1 MVRPQIAASVVV
13 SAGSRYYFRNL
24 SAVSHP
30 TSEVWKSMLSKFRV
44 FALSVIAI
52 MMGASLPAPVLSSRS
67 ESSPDIRIDVPNA
80 GRVRIE
86 NPYGAITV
94 SIWKEKYVSL
104 EASIEG
110 GAAAFRRSPIVVD
123 NRNQLLLISVVRT
136 PLDPTVG
143 IALTVKL
150 PESVHA
156 KISTSSGAIGI
167 QGLPASVS
175 LKSTTGEIRVELP
188 NPLNVDIA
196 ARSTLGIIRSELA
209 APLSSGGH
217 LLQSREGS
225 GEQILRINS
234 DRGAIILTQMESRRE
249 PLAVKQEPPRLS
261 GPIPTQGA
269 GTPASN
275 AESEEISEG
284 DIIRVDS
291 QLTTLNVS
299 VVDRTTSRGV
309 SGLVQRDF
317 ELLEDG
323 TRQEI
328 VQFESSEA
336 PFDLV
341 LLIDISGSTRDK
353 VKLIRAAALRF
364 VKAARPSDRIAIISF
379 AGRPTLVSPFTLDR
393 ELLRQRVNAIDT
405 AGGDTKLYDATE
417 FALRQIPQGTTS
429 SRRTALVLM
438 SDGLDGSIE
447 GVQGDG
453 SQLSY
458 NELVGQIREFDGV
471 LYSLW
476 LNTEYEA
483 LSPLDTQPE
492 AFDQSHQRMKEVADA
507 GGGAFYEVDR
517 LEDLAGA
524 YERVVADLGTVY
536 SLAYRPTN
544 KARDGKW
551 RTIRVNVA
559 RPAAVARGKHGYFAN

>member
-1 MVRPQIAASVVV
+1 MFSK
-13 SAGSRYYFRNL
+13 SR
-24 SAVSHP
+24 A
-30 TSEVWKSMLSKFRV
+30 
-44 FALSVIAI
+44 FALSLITLMIVW
-52 MMGASLPAPVLSSRS
+52 SAPSPFRLVLANSN
-67 ESSPDIRIDVPNA
+67 PDIRIDVPNE
-80 GRVRIE
+80 GRVRVE
-86 NPYGAITV
+86 NPFGAIAAT
-94 SIWKEKYVSL
+94 IWKEKYVSL

-110 GAAAFRRSPIVVD
+110 GASAFRRSPIVVD

-136 PLDPTVG
+136 PLDPAVG
-143 IALTVKL
+143 ISLTVKL

-156 KISTSSGAIGI
+156 EIITSSGAIGI
-167 QGLPASVS
+167 QGLPASLS
-175 LKSTTGEIRVELP
+175 LKTTTGDIRVELP
-188 NPLNVDIA
+188 NPLNVDIV
-196 ARSTLGIIRSELA
+196 ARSTSGTVRSELA
-209 APLSSGGH
+209 APISGGGR
-217 LLQSREGS
+217 LLETREGS
-225 GEQILRINS
+225 GQQILKINS
-234 DRGAIILTQMESRRE
+234 DRGAITLNRSAARRDL
-249 PLAVKQEPPRLS
+249 LAEKQEPPRLS
-261 GPIPTQGA
+261 GAIPTQGA
-269 GTPASN
+269 GTPASGGE
-275 AESEEISEG
+275 AEEVSEG

-309 SGLVQRDF
+309 TGLVQSDF

-323 TRQEI
+323 TRQQI

-353 VKLIRAAALRF
+353 VKLIRAAAQRF
-364 VKAARPSDRIAIISF
+364 VNAARPSDRIAIISF

-393 ELLRQRVNAIDT
+393 ELLRQRVNVIDT
-405 AGGDTKLYDATE
+405 ASGDTKLYDATE

-429 SRRTALVLM
+429 SRRTALVVM

-458 NELVGQIREFDGV
+458 GELIGQIREFDGV

-492 AFDQSHQRMKEVADA
+492 AFDQSHDRMKEIAEA

-544 KARDGKW
+544 KTRDGKW
-551 RTIRVNVA
+551 RAIRVNVA

>member
-1 MVRPQIAASVVV
+1 MQ
-13 SAGSRYYFRNL
+13 
-24 SAVSHP
+24 
-30 TSEVWKSMLSKFRV
+30 
-44 FALSVIAI
+44 
-52 MMGASLPAPVLSSRS
+52 
-67 ESSPDIRIDVPNA
+67 
-80 GRVRIE
+80 
-86 NPYGAITV
+86 
-94 SIWKEKYVSL
+94 
-104 EASIEG
+104 
-110 GAAAFRRSPIVVD
+110 
-123 NRNQLLLISVVRT
+123 
-136 PLDPTVG
+136 
-143 IALTVKL
+143 
-150 PESVHA
+150 
-156 KISTSSGAIGI
+156 
-167 QGLPASVS
+167 
-175 LKSTTGEIRVELP
+175 
-188 NPLNVDIA
+188 
-196 ARSTLGIIRSELA
+196 
-209 APLSSGGH
+209 
-217 LLQSREGS
+217 
-225 GEQILRINS
+225 
-234 DRGAIILTQMESRRE
+234 SRRE
-249 PLAVKQEPPRLS
+249 PVAVKQEPPRLS

-269 GTPASN
+269 GTPASS

-364 VKAARPSDRIAIISF
+364 VSAARPSDRIAIISF

>member
-1 MVRPQIAASVVV
+1 MLRLIVAASVVV
-13 SAGSRYYFRNL
+13 SAGSRYYFRTL
-24 SAVSHP
+24 SAVNHP
-30 TSEVWKSMLSKFRV
+30 TSEVWKSMFSKFRV
-44 FALSVIAI
+44 FALSVIVI
-52 MMGASLPAPVLSSRS
+52 LLGASLPASVLSSRADS
-67 ESSPDIRIDVPNA
+67 TPDIRIDVPNA

-94 SIWKEKYVSL
+94 SIWREKYVSL

-123 NRNQLLLISVVRT
+123 NRNQMLLISVVRT
-136 PLDPTVG
+136 PLDPAVG
-143 IALTVKL
+143 IALTVRL
-150 PESVHA
+150 PESVRA
-156 KISTSSGAIGI
+156 EISTSHGAIGI

-175 LKSTTGEIRVELP
+175 LKSTTGDIRAELP

-196 ARSTLGIIRSELA
+196 ARSTFGMIRSELA

-217 LLQSREGS
+217 LLQTREGS
-225 GEQILRINS
+225 GELTLRINS
-234 DRGAIILTQMESRRE
+234 DRGAIILSQSEPRRE
-249 PLAVKQEPPRLS
+249 PVAKEEPPRLS
-261 GPIPTQGA
+261 EPIPTPGA
-269 GTPASN
+269 GIPASS

-323 TRQEI
+323 ARQDI

-353 VKLIRAAALRF
+353 LKVIRAAALRF
-364 VKAARPSDRIAIISF
+364 VSAARPSDRIAIISF

-447 GVQGDG
+447 GVQGEG

-551 RTIRVNVA
+551 RTIRINVA
-559 RPAAVARGKHGYFAN
+559 RPTAVARGKHGYFAN